1 MYTKRGD
8 IRYFAEI
15 RVNKIIFYQ
24 IRSQFP
30 WLVVPVT
37 NGIFAEND
45 KLNIVIFCT
54 KSLGREVDL

>member
-1 MYTKRGD
+1 MSTKWGD
-8 IRYFAEI
+8 VRYIEEI

-45 KLNIVIFCT
+45 KLNSYFLYLIF
-54 KSLGREVDL
+54 G